1 MVDINSSLKELQ
13 DFSDKTLISNLGI
26 EYLQVEE
33 GYVKAKM
40 PVDER
45 TKQPLG
51 ILHGGASL
59 ALAETIGSMGS
70 ALMVNLNKFEVRG
83 ASISANHIGSI
94 SEGYVFGEARIV
106 HKGNYT
112 HVWDILI
119 KDENGRKIS
128 VSRLTNMIIQK

>member
-1 MVDINSSLKELQ
+1 MIDFNSTLEELQ
-13 DFSDKTLISNLGI
+13 KFSNNTLIDNLGI
-26 EYLQVEE
+26 EYLEVAE
-33 GYVKAKM
+33 GFVKAKM
-40 PVDER
+40 PVDKR

-70 ALMVNLNKFEVRG
+70 ALLVDLNKFDVRG

-94 SEGYVFGEARIV
+94 IEGFVYGIAKIV

-119 KDENGRKIS
+119 TDKNERKIS
-128 VSRLTNMIIQK
+128 ISRLTNMIIVK